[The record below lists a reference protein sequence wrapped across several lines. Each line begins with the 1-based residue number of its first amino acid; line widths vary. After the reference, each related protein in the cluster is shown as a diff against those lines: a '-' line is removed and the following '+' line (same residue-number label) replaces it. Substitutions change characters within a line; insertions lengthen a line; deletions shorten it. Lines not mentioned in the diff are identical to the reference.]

1 MNKSKHIP
9 PVSSTPTAS
18 IGQISAKAGSHRS
31 DPLLHDHPWPS
42 MAEFAKLLALPY
54 DTVAPRHAYYRA
66 GHLIH
71 EHVGRD
77 PATLSE
83 SEVRDYLLYVKTV
96 KRWKATPTGLSSP
109 RFGPRITMSC
119 PSCSLASRCA
129 IC

>member
-42 MAEFAKLLALPY
+42 IAEFAKLLALRY
-54 DTVAPRHAYYRA
+54 DTVATRHAYYRA

-96 KRWKATPTGLSSP
+96 KLWKPKTVRQSVAAARMFFVDLEGHADWIVFS
-109 RFGPRITMSC
+109 
-119 PSCSLASRCA
+119 
-129 IC
+129 